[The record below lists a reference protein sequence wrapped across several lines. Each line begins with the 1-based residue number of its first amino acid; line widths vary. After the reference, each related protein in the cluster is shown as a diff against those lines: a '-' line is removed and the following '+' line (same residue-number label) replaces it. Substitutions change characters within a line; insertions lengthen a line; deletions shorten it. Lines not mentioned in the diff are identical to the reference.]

1 VNAEL
6 LDGSEGWPLA
16 EALNGEVY
24 PPKVMA
30 TAIWRDIVWAEA
42 DKRVIVRVGGDVV
55 CHTGLYFRDGLLNGA
70 AVRLCGIGGVMTLPA
85 AQRKGHASAAMRR
98 AAAAMEGVD
107 FGLLFCEPHN
117 VRFYG
122 GLGWGVFEGTVHCDQ
137 PAGRTKFDMMP
148 AMVLPLRVTPAGGE
162 IDLCGLPW

>member
-1 VNAEL
+1 MLVEL

-16 EALNGEVY
+16 EALNREVY
-24 PPKVMA
+24 PPEVMA

-42 DKRVIVRVGGDVV
+42 DKRVIVRAEGKAV
-55 CHTGLYFRDGLLNGA
+55 CHAGLYFRDGLLNA
-70 AVRLCGIGGVMTLPA
+70 APARLCGIGGVMTSPA
-85 AQRKGHASAAMRR
+85 AQRRGHASAAMRR
-98 AAAAMEGVD
+98 AAAAMAGVD

-122 GLGWGVFEGTVHCDQ
+122 GLGWRVFEGTVHCAQ
-137 PAGRTKFDMMP
+137 PACRIKFDMMP
-148 AMVLPLRVTPAGGE
+148 TMVLPLRTMPGGE